1 MTRNVSRVSAECESS
16 PTYTN
21 SLVQNKIHQKKKATE
36 EGKEKVL
43 AKKRVERP
51 EEVRPEL
58 IAGTDP
64 LCKAVRLSV
73 RFPVCLSVTLSASLS
88 PRPS

>member
-1 MTRNVSRVSAECESS
+1 M
-16 PTYTN
+16 
-21 SLVQNKIHQKKKATE
+21 
-36 EGKEKVL
+36 L

-51 EEVRPEL
+51 EEARPEL

-64 LCKAVRLSV
+64 LYKAVRLSV